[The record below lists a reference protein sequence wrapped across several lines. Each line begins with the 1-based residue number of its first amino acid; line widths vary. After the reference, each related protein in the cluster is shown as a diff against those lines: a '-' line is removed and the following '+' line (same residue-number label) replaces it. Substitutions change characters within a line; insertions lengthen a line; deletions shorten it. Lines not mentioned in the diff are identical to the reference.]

1 MVTSQANTLQQIEQ
15 WHKDARPVVTDDNLR
30 MALAVHIEE
39 FLEMLEA
46 IDLKI
51 SDRFDINNPAYEG
64 VPPPPPNAELGYIEH
79 LLNDL
84 VLRLK
89 LDECAVVLSE
99 RQRNAFLDGLADQ
112 IVTAVGCGVAAGM
125 NVPEAVNRVQ
135 ISNDSKRCPDTGKFF
150 FDEQGKITK
159 PNWYQ
164 RPDLSGLY

>member
-39 FLEMLEA
+39 MLEMLDAVDFEYVDPDSSFA
-46 IDLKI
+46 LAN
-51 SDRFDINNPAYEG
+51 SAR
-64 VPPPPPNAELGYIEH
+64 
-79 LLNDL
+79 
-84 VLRLK
+84 
-89 LDECAVVLSE
+89 CAVEAEGKLTALMHALKNNNLQPLIVDS
-99 RQRNAFLDGLADQ
+99 RRNAFLDGLADQ

-164 RPDLSGLY
+164 RPDLTGLY

>member
-1 MVTSQANTLQQIEQ
+1 MNTLQQIEQ

-46 IDLKI
+46 VDFDVVNEDWKGKGGTIGNRIGHAEGLFSLLVKALKE
-51 SDRFDINNPAYEG
+51 NK
-64 VPPPPPNAELGYIEH
+64 
-79 LLNDL
+79 
-84 VLRLK
+84 LK
-89 LDECAVVLSE
+89 PFIVESK
-99 RQRNAFLDGLADQ
+99 RNAFLDGLADQ

-135 ISNDSKRCPDTGKFF
+135 ISNDSKREPVTGKFF

-159 PNWYQ
+159 PDWYQ

>member
-1 MVTSQANTLQQIEQ
+1 MTILQQVEQ

-39 FLEMLEA
+39 FLEMLNAVDFQPADKDSMELRPNVF
-46 IDLKI
+46 IGMIEGQLRTVMEQLKNG
-51 SDRFDINNPAYEG
+51 SYLPQ
-64 VPPPPPNAELGYIEH
+64 
-79 LLNDL
+79 LN
-84 VLRLK
+84 VGF
-89 LDECAVVLSE
+89 
-99 RQRNAFLDGLADQ
+99 RQEFLDGLADQ

-135 ISNDSKRCPDTGKFF
+135 LSNDSKRCPVTGKFF

-159 PNWYQ
+159 PDWYQ

>member
-1 MVTSQANTLQQIEQ
+1 MDILQRVEN

-39 FLEMLEA
+39 FLEMLDAVGFEVVSEEWKDKGGT
-46 IDLKI
+46 IGRRI
-51 SDRFDINNPAYEG
+51 GEVEG
-64 VPPPPPNAELGYIEH
+64 VLW
-79 LLNDL
+79 LLMKA
-84 VLRLK
+84 LK
-89 LDECAVVLSE
+89 DNKLKPFIVESK
-99 RQRNAFLDGLADQ
+99 RNAFLDGLADQ

-159 PNWYQ
+159 PDWYQ
-164 RPDLSGLY
+164 RPDLMGLY

>member
-1 MVTSQANTLQQIEQ
+1 MNTLQQIEQ

-39 FLEMLEA
+39 FLEMLDA
-46 IDLKI
+46 VDFQHANPDLSGMTSNVHVGI
-51 SDRFDINNPAYEG
+51 
-64 VPPPPPNAELGYIEH
+64 AEIK
-79 LLNDL
+79 
-84 VLRLK
+84 LRIIMDELK
-89 LDECAVVLSE
+89 SGSCIPCVRENH
-99 RQRNAFLDGLADQ
+99 RQEFLDGLADQ

-135 ISNDSKRCPDTGKFF
+135 ISNDSKRCPVTGKFF

-159 PNWYQ
+159 PDWYQ

>member
-1 MVTSQANTLQQIEQ
+1 MATSQANTLQQIEQ

-39 FLEMLEA
+39 MLEMLDAVDFEVVDPNSSFA
-46 IDLKI
+46 YSNGIQSVGRSEGYLTELMNALK
-51 SDRFDINNPAYEG
+51 DNNLQP
-64 VPPPPPNAELGYIEH
+64 
-79 LLNDL
+79 L
-84 VLRLK
+84 VVESK
-89 LDECAVVLSE
+89 
-99 RQRNAFLDGLADQ
+99 RNAFLDGLADQ